1 MYRNLMSIM
10 YIYVHFLDKMLLT
23 QEKRGLHMKSQKRYS
38 TGIQDLDKILDGG
51 LFLGENVVWEAE
63 SGTFAREF
71 MDAFIKQG
79 IKEANSVIYLDFI
92 YPPQAIM
99 FRLQPL
105 IRQLPKGWEKRFL
118 VLDCFSDA
126 GGQGELVFNDFYDQA
141 PPWIRK
147 VPSSKDPERFHHFFG
162 RIEREFVTPGTRL
175 IFYSLSMMEQ
185 IWGEEAVKAFFSH
198 VCPALYAY
206 ETLAYWLLMKH
217 AHPRDFIAKIE
228 HTTQV
233 VIDLSKDQ
241 SQTYL
246 AIKKGG
252 RRYSQLTYNKKEYQ
266 AKGSKISF
274 K

>member
-1 MYRNLMSIM
+1 MI
-10 YIYVHFLDKMLLT
+10 KKK
-23 QEKRGLHMKSQKRYS
+23 EKIRYS
-38 TGIQDLDKILDGG
+38 TGVKDLDETLEGG
-51 LFLGENVVWEAE
+51 LFLGENVVWEVE

-71 MDAFIKQG
+71 MAAFMKQG
-79 IKEANSVIYLDFI
+79 IIEGNSVIYFDFI

-105 IRQLPKGWEKRFL
+105 IKQLPQGWERKLL
-118 VLDCFSDA
+118 VLDCFSEA
-126 GGQGELVFNDFYDQA
+126 GGQGELIFSDFYDKA

-175 IFYSLSMMEQ
+175 VFYSLSMMEH
-185 IWGEEAVKAFFSH
+185 IWGEEATKSFFSH

-206 ETLAYWLLMKH
+206 ETLAYWQLIKT
-217 AHPRDFIAKIE
+217 AHPTEFIAKIE

-233 VIDLSKDQ
+233 VIDLSKEQ
-241 SQTYL
+241 GRRLLTVR
-246 AIKKGG
+246 KGG
-252 RRYSQLTYNKKEYQ
+252 RRYLPSTYESREYET
-266 AKGSKISF
+266 KGLEISF